1 MAGTGA
7 DWSKKKVT
15 SFYTKII
22 TVFSSNAEFE
32 DSLAYLSRLF
42 KGAREHK
49 LICTDTSPHVIAI
62 SFYCFIEGLMF
73 CFLKHPGIIN
83 DSYLAKAI
91 SLFLQSLKA
100 N

>member
-7 DWSKKKVT
+7 DWRKKKVT

-62 SFYCFIEGLMF
+62 SFDLLPNFSPLEGRV
-73 CFLKHPGIIN
+73 FLGVVSENGK
-83 DSYLAKAI
+83 
-91 SLFLQSLKA
+91 
-100 N
+100 